1 MPQFPLTR
9 VSFFHLPV
17 LSISFCLFLLT
28 TKHLI
33 RVYKWL
39 TAVAIVCWS
48 YSLNESYVKYIV
60 ESKERRT
67 GGGGLMED
75 FLQPDFATSTAD
87 TSSSSSP
94 SSSSTIYPEGI
105 FYTFVTNYIC
115 QVWRTLACF
124 YSKTLS

>member
-1 MPQFPLTR
+1 MFPPPSLPLLT
-9 VSFFHLPV
+9 V
-17 LSISFCLFLLT
+17 LSISFALFLLT

-60 ESKERRT
+60 ESKERRSGGVDDFSSFQQDFTT
-67 GGGGLMED
+67 GS
-75 FLQPDFATSTAD
+75 TS
-87 TSSSSSP
+87 TSSSSS
-94 SSSSTIYPEGI
+94 STTSGTTYPEGI

-115 QVWRTLACF
+115 QVH
-124 YSKTLS
+124 SKRFF